1 MDEDAAIPQ
10 EDHVSDDR
18 HLPVLAA
25 EARVIDRQP
34 EAQLSAPVAAA
45 TGGFLAG
52 IAAFVLLRALRASP
66 RRFGII
72 PRRKGPA
79 ERALEIAASRS
90 FLVDVHV
97 VKR

>member
-10 EDHVSDDR
+10 HDQTEEPR

-34 EAQLSAPVAAA
+34 ESQLSAPVAAA

-66 RRFGII
+66 RRFGIL
-72 PRRKGPA
+72 PRRKSPA

>member
-10 EDHVSDDR
+10 DEQTDTR
-18 HLPVLAA
+18 HLPVLSA
-25 EARVIDRQP
+25 EPRVIERAP
-34 EAQLSAPVAAA
+34 EAPLAAPMVAA

-52 IAAFVLLRALRASP
+52 IAAFVLVRALRAGP
-66 RRFGII
+66 RRFGLL
-72 PRRKGPA
+72 RRKSRA